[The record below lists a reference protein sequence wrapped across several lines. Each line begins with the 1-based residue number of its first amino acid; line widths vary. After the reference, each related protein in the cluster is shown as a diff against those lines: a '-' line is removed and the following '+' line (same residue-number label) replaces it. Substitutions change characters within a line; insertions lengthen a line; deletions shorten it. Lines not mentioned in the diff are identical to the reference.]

1 MIYGGTTPTHKF
13 TLPIDTED
21 VSVVRVLYAPKAGHP
36 ILIKTKDSCT
46 LEGNTVSVRLTQ
58 EDTLLLDNEKAVV
71 VQLRVL
77 LNDGTALTSAKH
89 TIKTYECM
97 EEVVME

>member
-21 VSVVRVLYAPKAGHP
+21 ISAVRVLYAPKGGSP
-36 ILIKTKDSCT
+36 IIIKKNDSCE
-46 LEGNTVSVRLTQ
+46 LKDNTVSVRLTQ
-58 EDTLLLDNEKAVV
+58 EDTLALDNEKVVV
-71 VQLRVL
+71 VQLRIL
-77 LNDGTALTSAKH
+77 LNDGTALTSAKY

-97 EEVVME
+97 EEVVIE